1 MYGKCGSFR
10 RLIFSSRS
18 PITFMRASR
27 IVNVT
32 GRQSDSEG
40 VRAIGSDEAAV
51 VCVHLN
57 GTKFRIHLIA
67 DDNRRRYFSLCRQ
80 TTIDKAKG

>member
-1 MYGKCGSFR
+1 MYGECGSFR
-10 RLIFSSRS
+10 RLILSSRS
-18 PITFMRASR
+18 PITFIRASR

-32 GRQSDSEG
+32 GRRSDSEG

-57 GTKFRIHLIA
+57 GSKFRIQLIA
-67 DDNRRRYFSLCRQ
+67 EDNQRRYFLLCRR
-80 TTIDKAKG
+80 TTID

>member
-1 MYGKCGSFR
+1 MYGECGSFR

-18 PITFMRASR
+18 PITFIRASR

-32 GRQSDSEG
+32 GGRSDSEG
-40 VRAIGSDEAAV
+40 VRAIGSDEATV

-57 GTKFRIHLIA
+57 GSKFRIQLIA
-67 DDNRRRYFSLCRQ
+67 EDNQRRYFSLCRR
-80 TTIDKAKG
+80 TTID